1 MSVRIVFSNNS
12 ASLPAGASGGG
23 AGVWGRLIGWVGRR
37 ELGWRCGGRRV
48 VSEPTEVGRVW
59 VVAVGVV
66 FVMVGGVGLM
76 RPVSGVGWVEPA
88 AAGQVEVLAEAEA
101 AAGGVMVEMV
111 ERSLMGEERAAVVEP
126 VLVEPAAVEPV
137 ASSVVP
143 EVSEVLDEPLL
154 VKVLDA
160 DELLA
165 VPPAAAVEAMVEPL
179 ARGRAEPRVNP
190 AVPRRAAT
198 ATGAATGATT
208 GAAAAATIGATG
220 AAGRPGGMGVARLPA
235 PPYPSF
241 ARSRGLQGTTFLS
254 ITVSPSGSVAKVE
267 VAGSSGYSE
276 LDRYAAGWVQK
287 RWRWPAGDQR
297 IFRQPVVF
305 RLR

>member
-12 ASLPAGASGGG
+12 ASLPAGAGCGG
-23 AGVWGRLIGWVGRR
+23 AGLWGRLIGWVGKR
-37 ELGWRCGGRRV
+37 ELGWRCGSRRV

-76 RPVSGVGWVEPA
+76 RPISGVGWVEPA
-88 AAGQVEVLAEAEA
+88 AAGPVEVLTEAEA
-101 AAGGVMVEMV
+101 AAGGVMVEMT

-143 EVSEVLDEPLL
+143 EVSQVLDEPLL
-154 VKVLDA
+154 VEVLDA

-179 ARGRAEPRVNP
+179 ARGRVEPRVIP
-190 AVPRRAAT
+190 AVPRRAAAA
-198 ATGAATGATT
+198 ATGAATAGVAT
-208 GAAAAATIGATG
+208 GAAGETG

-267 VAGSSGYSE
+267 VVGSSGYSE
-276 LDRYAAGWVQK
+276 LDRYAADWVQK

>member
-12 ASLPAGASGGG
+12 ASLPAGASCGGV
-23 AGVWGRLIGWVGRR
+23 GVWGRLVGGAGGR

-48 VSEPTEVGRVW
+48 VSEPTDGGLAW
-59 VVAVGVV
+59 VVAAGVV
-66 FVMVGGVGLM
+66 FVMVGVVGLM
-76 RPVSGVGWVEPA
+76 RPISGVGWVEPA
-88 AAGQVEVLAEAEA
+88 AAGPLEVLAEAEE
-101 AAGGVMVEMV
+101 AAGGVMVEMA
-111 ERSLMGEERAAVVEP
+111 ERSLMVEEMVT
-126 VLVEPAAVEPV
+126 LVEPAAVEPV

-154 VKVLDA
+154 VEVLDA

-179 ARGRAEPRVNP
+179 ARGRSEPRVPP
-190 AVPRRAAT
+190 AAPRRAA
-198 ATGAATGATT
+198 AGAVT
-208 GAAAAATIGATG
+208 GAAAAGAEGGGAAGAAG
-220 AAGRPGGMGVARLPA
+220 AAGRPGGVGVARLPA

-254 ITVSPSGSVAKVE
+254 IMVSPSGSVAKAE
-267 VAGSSGYSE
+267 VVRSSGYSE

>member
-1 MSVRIVFSNNS
+1 MRPIS
-12 ASLPAGASGGG
+12 
-23 AGVWGRLIGWVGRR
+23 
-37 ELGWRCGGRRV
+37 
-48 VSEPTEVGRVW
+48 
-59 VVAVGVV
+59 
-66 FVMVGGVGLM
+66 GVGL
-76 RPVSGVGWVEPA
+76 VEPA

-101 AAGGVMVEMV
+101 AAGGVMVEMVEMV

-198 ATGAATGATT
+198 ATATGTT
-208 GAAAAATIGATG
+208 GAAAAATTGATAGATG

>member
-1 MSVRIVFSNNS
+1 
-12 ASLPAGASGGG
+12 
-23 AGVWGRLIGWVGRR
+23 
-37 ELGWRCGGRRV
+37 
-48 VSEPTEVGRVW
+48 
-59 VVAVGVV
+59 
-66 FVMVGGVGLM
+66 
-76 RPVSGVGWVEPA
+76 
-88 AAGQVEVLAEAEA
+88 
-101 AAGGVMVEMV
+101 
-111 ERSLMGEERAAVVEP
+111 
-126 VLVEPAAVEPV
+126 
-137 ASSVVP
+137 
-143 EVSEVLDEPLL
+143 
-154 VKVLDA
+154 VLDA

-198 ATGAATGATT
+198 ATATATT
-208 GAAAAATIGATG
+208 GAAVAATTGATGAAVAATAGATG

-241 ARSRGLQGTTFLS
+241 ARSRGLQGTTSLS

-287 RWRWPAGDQR
+287 RWRWPAGEQR

>member
-1 MSVRIVFSNNS
+1 
-12 ASLPAGASGGG
+12 
-23 AGVWGRLIGWVGRR
+23 
-37 ELGWRCGGRRV
+37 
-48 VSEPTEVGRVW
+48 VW

-76 RPVSGVGWVEPA
+76 RPISGVGWVEPA
-88 AAGQVEVLAEAEA
+88 AAGQVEVLTEAEA
-101 AAGGVMVEMV
+101 AAGGVMVEMT

-126 VLVEPAAVEPV
+126 VLVDPAAVEPV

-154 VKVLDA
+154 VEVLDA

-190 AVPRRAAT
+190 AVPRRAAAA
-198 ATGAATGATT
+198 ATGAATAGVAT
-208 GAAAAATIGATG
+208 GAAGETG
-220 AAGRPGGMGVARLPA
+220 AAGRPRGTGVARLPA

-254 ITVSPSGSVAKVE
+254 ITVSPSGSVTKVE
-267 VAGSSGYSE
+267 VVGSSGYSE
-276 LDRYAAGWVQK
+276 LDRYAADWVQK

>member
-1 MSVRIVFSNNS
+1 
-12 ASLPAGASGGG
+12 
-23 AGVWGRLIGWVGRR
+23 
-37 ELGWRCGGRRV
+37 
-48 VSEPTEVGRVW
+48 VW

-101 AAGGVMVEMV
+101 AAGGVMVEMVEMV

-198 ATGAATGATT
+198 ATATGTT
-208 GAAAAATIGATG
+208 GAAAAATTGATAGATG

>member
-12 ASLPAGASGGG
+12 ASLPAGASSGG
-23 AGVWGRLIGWVGRR
+23 AGGRG
-37 ELGWRCGGRRV
+37 LGWRCGGRRV
-48 VSEPTEVGRVW
+48 VSEPTEVGRAW
-59 VVAVGVV
+59 VVAVGGV
-66 FVMVGGVGLM
+66 FVMVGVVGLM
-76 RPVSGVGWVEPA
+76 RPISGVGWVEPA
-88 AAGQVEVLAEAEA
+88 AAGPVEVLAEAEE
-101 AAGGVMVEMV
+101 AAGGVMGEIA
-111 ERSLMGEERAAVVEP
+111 ERPLMEEERVT
-126 VLVEPAAVEPV
+126 LVEPAAVEPV

-143 EVSEVLDEPLL
+143 EVREVLDGPLL
-154 VKVLDA
+154 VEVLDA
-160 DELLA
+160 DQLLA

-179 ARGRAEPRVNP
+179 VRGRAEPRVNP
-190 AVPRRAAT
+190 AAPRRAA
-198 ATGAATGATT
+198 AA
-208 GAAAAATIGATG
+208 
-220 AAGRPGGMGVARLPA
+220 PGGVGVARLPA

-267 VAGSSGYSE
+267 VVGSSGYSE
-276 LDRYAAGWVQK
+276 LDRYAADWVQK